1 MKYTVVNFLNL
12 FCQCL
17 KKRTGNCSY
26 SRWKE
31 IEDRRLNIE
40 TRSYIAMMTKL

>member
-1 MKYTVVNFLNL
+1 MKYKIINIFNL
-12 FCQCL
+12 FYQCL
-17 KKRTGNCSY
+17 KKRMGNCSY
-26 SRWKE
+26 SQWKE